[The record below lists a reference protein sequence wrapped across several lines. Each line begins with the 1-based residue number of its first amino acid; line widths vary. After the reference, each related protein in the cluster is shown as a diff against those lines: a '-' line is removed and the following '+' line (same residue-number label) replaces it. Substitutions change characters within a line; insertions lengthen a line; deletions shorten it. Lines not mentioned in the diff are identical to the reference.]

1 MHLLLP
7 SRFPTRLTKFQGW
20 TKFSKFGDLGALN
33 EDEWDKVN
41 QHKAKFAEL

>member
-7 SRFPTRLTKFQGW
+7 SRFLTRLTKLQGW